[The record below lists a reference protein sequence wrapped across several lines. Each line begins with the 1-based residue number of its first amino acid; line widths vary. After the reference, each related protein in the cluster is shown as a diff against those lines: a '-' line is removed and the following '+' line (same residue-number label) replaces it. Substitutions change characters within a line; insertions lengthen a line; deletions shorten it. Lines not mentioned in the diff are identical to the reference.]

1 MAKATRTKHNLPKI
15 EGVSGETPDGTVW
28 AEVKITLRPAEY
40 EGVGVTLGQSLR
52 VEGSRSNRRR
62 ARKQLLEELIS
73 EVVPKAVE
81 VREEWRDQTS

>member
-1 MAKATRTKHNLPKI
+1 MARSKRELPQI

-28 AEVKITLRPAEY
+28 AEVKTNLKTADY
-40 EGVGVTLGQSLR
+40 ESVGVTLGQSLR

-62 ARKQLLEELIS
+62 ARRQLLEELIE

-81 VREEWRDQTS
+81 VRESWREQTT